1 MKKSKVL
8 VLSLMFAVIGSFST
22 YANSPISNPNEIR
35 QEILDLV
42 RGIDLSEMEVDYER
56 VYVQFL
62 VNAKNEIVV
71 LNVSDKNFETSIKSK
86 LNYKKIEAE
95 DTEKN
100 QIYNIPVVFK
110 KK

>member
-22 YANSPISNPNEIR
+22 YANNPISNPNEIR

-42 RGIDLSEMEVDYER
+42 SSIDLSEMDADYER
-56 VYVQFL
+56 VYIQFL

-71 LNVSDKNFETSIKSK
+71 LNVSDSAFEARIKTR
-86 LNYKKIEAE
+86 LNYKKIETD

>member
-8 VLSLMFAVIGSFST
+8 VLSLMFALIGSFTT

-42 RGIDLSEMEVDYER
+42 SDIDLSDMKADYER

-71 LNVSDKNFETSIKSK
+71 LNVSDKDFESSIKAK
-86 LNYKKIEAE
+86 LNYKKIESE
-95 DTEKN
+95 ETEKS

>member
-1 MKKSKVL
+1 MRKSKAV
-8 VLSLMFAVIGSFST
+8 VLSLMFALVGSFTT
-22 YANSPISNPNEIR
+22 YANNPISNPNEIR

-42 RGIDLSEMEVDYER
+42 SDIDVSDMEGDYER

-71 LNVSDKNFETSIKSK
+71 LNVSDKDFESSIKAK
-86 LNYKKIEAE
+86 LNYKKIESE
-95 DTEKN
+95 ETEKN

-110 KK
+110 R

>member
-1 MKKSKVL
+1 MKKSKAV
-8 VLSLMFAVIGSFST
+8 VLSLMFALVGSFT
-22 YANSPISNPNEIR
+22 TFANNPISNPNEIR

-42 RGIDLSEMEVDYER
+42 SDIDVSDMDGDYER

-71 LNVSDKNFETSIKSK
+71 LNVSESDYAKTIKSK
-86 LNYKKIEAE
+86 LNYKKMDTE
-95 DTEKN
+95 DAEKN

-110 KK
+110 K

>member
-1 MKKSKVL
+1 MKNSKVL
-8 VLSLMFAVIGSFST
+8 VLSLMFALIGSFTT

-42 RGIDLSEMEVDYER
+42 KDIDLTEMDADYER

-71 LNVSDKNFETSIKSK
+71 LNVSDSDFENRIKTK
-86 LNYKKIEAE
+86 LNYKRIETD